1 MTVEQNR
8 FSEIGDEGYLL
19 LAGAVI
25 QLAAEDYS
33 DVIRKMLHANSRTA
47 REHLTQEKEILEDFF
62 HSEWFELLTDI
73 VPDSLIKA
81 VTENTI
87 RIEKEKAHERIR
99 KLKRKQERKLQGRG

>member
-8 FSEIGDEGYLL
+8 LSEVGDEGYML

-25 QLAAEDYS
+25 QSAAEDYS
-33 DVIRKMLHANSRTA
+33 DVIRQMLYASSRVK
-47 REHLTQEKEILEDFF
+47 RRHLSWEKEKLEVFF

-73 VPDSLIKA
+73 APDSLIKS
-81 VTENTI
+81 VTENTV

-99 KLKRKQERKLQGRG
+99 KLRRKQEKKLQGRV